1 MKNFWAIRFVREAS
15 VLILGRA
22 AMIWAFA
29 AKPHGGKYE
38 LSHLVQSPPQKV
50 AGPVQDDEALFLF
63 GIVRG
68 MRMRAVLEVGG
79 LAGFSALNFAR
90 AVVPEEKSL
99 VVTIDINPVRKVADN
114 HETLQ
119 KDAGEVGARD
129 LSPLLAKHSLPPRF
143 DLVFFDAHVYEEQT
157 RLLKNLREAGM
168 VDDKTVLAFHDTC
181 PQIPERA
188 LGVSLPNVEIK
199 RNADGE
205 EEAYSCP
212 EELKMIEDLR
222 GEYHVFNLHPRREYM
237 NDNFPFRHGVTVL
250 QKKAGH

>member
-1 MKNFWAIRFVREAS
+1 MKNFWAIRFVRE
-15 VLILGRA
+15 LCGQILGRA
-22 AMIWAFA
+22 AAIWAFA

-38 LSHLVQSPPQKV
+38 LSHLVQAPSQQV
-50 AGPVQDDEALFLF
+50 ITPVQDDEALFLF

-79 LAGFSALNFAR
+79 AAGYSALNFAR
-90 AVVPEEKSL
+90 ALVPDEKNL
-99 VVTIDINPVRKVADN
+99 IVTLDIISVPKVADN

-119 KDAGEVGARD
+119 KDAGEVGAQD

-143 DLVFFDAHVYEEQT
+143 DLVFFDAHVYDEQSL
-157 RLLKNLREAGM
+157 LLKNLREAGM
-168 VDDKTVLAFHDTC
+168 IDGGTVLAFHDTC
-181 PQIPERA
+181 PKRPEYA
-188 LGVSLPNVEIK
+188 EVTNPNVEFS

-205 EEAYSCP
+205 EVAFSCP
-212 EELKMIEDLR
+212 EERRMIEDLR

>member
-1 MKNFWAIRFVREAS
+1 MKSFWAIRFVREARNS
-15 VLILGRA
+15 IMGRA
-22 AMIWAFA
+22 AAIWAFA

-38 LSHLVQSPPQKV
+38 LSHLVQEPSQKV
-50 AGPVQDDEALFLF
+50 GGPVQDDEALFLF

-79 LAGFSALNFAR
+79 LAGYSALNFAR
-90 AVVPEEKSL
+90 SLAPDEKGL
-99 VVTIDINPVRKVADN
+99 VVTIDIKPVRKVADN

-129 LSPLLAKHSLPPRF
+129 LSPLLAKHSLPLRF
-143 DLVFFDAHVYEEQT
+143 DLVFFDAHVYDEQT

-168 VDDKTVLAFHDTC
+168 IDDKTVLAFHDTC
-181 PQIPERA
+181 PAIPELA
-188 LGVSLPNVEIK
+188 MTVTHSDAELK

-205 EEAYSCP
+205 EEIFSFP
-212 EELKMIEDLR
+212 EERQMIEDLR

-237 NDNFPFRHGVTVL
+237 NGKFPFRHGVTVL